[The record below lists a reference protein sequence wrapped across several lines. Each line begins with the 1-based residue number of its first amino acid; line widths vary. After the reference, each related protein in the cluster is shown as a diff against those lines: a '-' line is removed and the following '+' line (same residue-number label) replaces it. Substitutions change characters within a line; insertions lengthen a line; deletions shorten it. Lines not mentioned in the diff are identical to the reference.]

1 MPSQKSKAAAKPAAK
16 TPQRERGRARV
27 AALLDAAAEVFAR
40 DGYEGAT
47 MTEVAKTA
55 GASIGSLYQF
65 FPTKP
70 LIAEALYARE
80 MEALGATLEAAAEGG
95 PWRLD
100 DLAKQLFAALIGYVW
115 KHPALAI
122 ISDRRRA
129 DAKPR
134 RGQPSNLRDQLAV
147 LLAQARPKPPAD
159 EARRAAWLIHVLS
172 KGASAAKV
180 NEDPAYAM
188 LMAELRAMLRA
199 RLSND

>member
-1 MPSQKSKAAAKPAAK
+1 MPSQKPRTAPKPAAK
-16 TPQRERGRARV
+16 APQRERGRARV
-27 AALLDAAAEVFAR
+27 AALLDAAAKVFAR
-40 DGYEGAT
+40 DGYESAT

-55 GASIGSLYQF
+55 EASIGSLYQF

-80 MEALGATLEAAAEGG
+80 MEALSTALAEAAQGG

-100 DLAKQLFAALIGYVW
+100 DLAERLFAALIGYVW

-122 ISDRRRA
+122 ISDRKRA

-134 RGQPSNLRDQLAV
+134 RAQPSNLRDQLAA
-147 LLAQARPKPPAD
+147 LLAQARPQPTAD

-180 NEDPAYAM
+180 NEDPQYAM

-199 RLSND
+199 RLSHD